1 MPGLV
6 PRPLGWGKYANAHPE
21 TYFFIEDFKDMD
33 MSLPN
38 PGQLARQTAELHAN
52 LSPNGKFG
60 FDVTTFAGE
69 VPHAKGWEPNWT
81 VFFTRLLE
89 LCLEA
94 DEKTNGYWHELKLAS
109 NQILSIVVPR
119 LLDPLQQGSDP
130 IKPVLIHG
138 DLWSGNIGTD
148 EETGKLV
155 FFDCGCFYA
164 HSELE
169 LGMWRCDGAQNL
181 GVRYLREYQKVVGP
195 AKPEAEFDDRNRLYC
210 MKYYLTHS
218 ALNPGDI
225 ARQTVLNDMAYL
237 CEKYAPLEGIPKYDA
252 KQDPA
257 WKSYTRTV

>member
-6 PRPLGWGKYANAHPE
+6 PKPLGWGKYGTAVPE

-38 PGQLARQTAELHAN
+38 PAQLAQQTAELHAN
-52 LSPNGKFG
+52 LSPNGMFG
-60 FDVTTFAGE
+60 FEVTTFAGE
-69 VPHAKGWEPNWT
+69 IPHAQGWEANWT
-81 VFFTRLLE
+81 VFFTRLLK

-94 DEKTNGYWHELKLAS
+94 DEKVNGHWHELKLAS
-109 NQILSIVVPR
+109 DQILSVVIPR
-119 LLDPLQQGSDP
+119 LLDPLQQGPDP

-155 FFDCGCFYA
+155 FFDCGCFYS

-181 GVRYLREYQKVVGP
+181 GLRYLREYQQLVGP
-195 AKPEAEFDDRNRLYC
+195 SEPKSEFDDRNRLYC
-210 MKYYLTHS
+210 MKFYLTHS
-218 ALNPGDI
+218 AINPGDV
-225 ARQTVLNDMAYL
+225 ARNT
-237 CEKYAPLEGIPKYDA
+237 
-252 KQDPA
+252 
-257 WKSYTRTV
+257 